1 MNKKLILHTLMNKKL
16 IIGLSLLILIL
27 AIFILVGYSSKTKI
41 GDTCT
46 SNETCQI
53 GDTCTSNE
61 TCQNIDCSSYDT
73 PVKEGYKP
81 FCVDNQCRCM
91 CYSCK

>member
-1 MNKKLILHTLMNKKL
+1 MNKKLILHTLMNKKLILHTLMNKKL

-46 SNETCQI
+46 SNETCQ
-53 GDTCTSNE
+53 
-61 TCQNIDCSSYDT
+61 NIDCSSYDT